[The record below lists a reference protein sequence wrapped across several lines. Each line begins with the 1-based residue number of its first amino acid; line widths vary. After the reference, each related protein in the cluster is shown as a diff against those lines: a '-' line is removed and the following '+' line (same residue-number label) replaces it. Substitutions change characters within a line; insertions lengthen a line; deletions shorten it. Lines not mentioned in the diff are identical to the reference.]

1 MKTLKFKSE
10 LVDKILT
17 GQKTSTW
24 QMFDDKDL
32 QVEDKLEFVNKET
45 EKKFAEAK
53 ISSIHEKKL
62 GELTDADFE
71 GHEKYKDTD
80 DMLAHYRGYYGEQ
93 VTLKTPIKLID
104 FKIIKQMI
112 RKPYTKEDF
121 GWVNWT
127 AVDIERTASEALA
140 VLKAHYVGIK
150 AIPAD
155 ERTFENTI
163 YAIEDACT
171 QIGEVA
177 NLIHV
182 HHQCSPDADIRKK
195 AEEQFQKIVQEN
207 VDIQYDSEIYRA
219 YKEYAAKNEKHSA
232 HDERLFDLMGKG
244 YKRMGFELPKEKQD
258 QLKVN
263 LKKLSEVGVT
273 FKTNINNWKDF
284 ILVTKEELAGLPEA
298 YIGQLDKN
306 DDGCFKVSLKYPEY
320 VPFVSHADNALK
332 RKELVDKNLTRC
344 PDNISLI
351 KKMLRLRLENAQL
364 LGYADH
370 SDYVSE
376 LRMAKSGKN
385 IREFLV
391 DLGEKLKPGIQK
403 DLQTMG
409 DFKKKTE
416 GSVDIMYYDFVY
428 LKERLT
434 EELFKFN
441 SEKVREY
448 FPLSRVMKS
457 AFSIF
462 EKLFKVQFEK
472 VEDLPVWHPDV
483 QIWQL
488 KQDSQLVGYVFLDLF
503 PREGKYSHMACYDTI
518 NGRSMGYRNNE
529 YRTPFT
535 GMVGNFN
542 KPSADRP
549 SMLSHD
555 EVETFFHEFGHIMHT
570 VLTNVPYAS
579 QSGANVAWDFVEVPS
594 QLFEYWMWQPEMIKE
609 MSGHYLDE
617 SQKLPND
624 VIANIVNS
632 KNFMVSFVEGMQ
644 LSQALYDQM
653 IHASVIPEDV
663 IGLFAKLRKKITG
676 IQLPSSQLW
685 PAGFG
690 HLVGYDAGYYSYVWS
705 RVYAADFWS
714 RFEKEG
720 ILNPA
725 TGQSLKQE
733 VLEKGSSIDEMD
745 IVKNFLGREPS
756 NEAFLKQCGIK

>member
-207 VDIQYDSEIYRA
+207 VDIQYDSEMYGA
-219 YKEYAAKNEKHSA
+219 Y
-232 HDERLFDLMGKG
+232 
-244 YKRMGFELPKEKQD
+244 
-258 QLKVN
+258 
-263 LKKLSEVGVT
+263 
-273 FKTNINNWKDF
+273 
-284 ILVTKEELAGLPEA
+284 
-298 YIGQLDKN
+298 
-306 DDGCFKVSLKYPEY
+306 LKYPEY

-332 RKELVDKNLTRC
+332 SKELVDKNLTRC

-579 QSGANVAWDFVEVPS
+579 QSRAYIAW
-594 QLFEYWMWQPEMIKE
+594 
-609 MSGHYLDE
+609 
-617 SQKLPND
+617 
-624 VIANIVNS
+624 
-632 KNFMVSFVEGMQ
+632 
-644 LSQALYDQM
+644 
-653 IHASVIPEDV
+653 
-663 IGLFAKLRKKITG
+663 
-676 IQLPSSQLW
+676 
-685 PAGFG
+685 
-690 HLVGYDAGYYSYVWS
+690 
-705 RVYAADFWS
+705 
-714 RFEKEG
+714 
-720 ILNPA
+720 
-725 TGQSLKQE
+725 
-733 VLEKGSSIDEMD
+733 
-745 IVKNFLGREPS
+745 
-756 NEAFLKQCGIK
+756 